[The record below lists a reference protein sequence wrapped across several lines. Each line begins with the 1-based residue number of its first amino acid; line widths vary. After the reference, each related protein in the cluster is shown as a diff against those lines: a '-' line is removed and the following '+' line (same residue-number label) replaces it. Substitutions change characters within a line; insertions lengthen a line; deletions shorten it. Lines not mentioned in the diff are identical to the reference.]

1 MDARLVAFA
10 QALRAAGARVSLA
23 ESEDAARALAAL
35 GALERERVHQA
46 LRACLSKSRH
56 DQTLFDEYFP
66 LYFGG
71 DEPPLLPA
79 SEGFTEEELRQLQEA
94 LAQMT
99 AMGMDGR
106 ESIRRR
112 LEQLLEL
119 LLAGQPFDEEQLR
132 RLSERAGLASA
143 DDPRQGSWFARRMKR
158 QAGLTSLENLLAM
171 LWDALEAQ
179 GMPLDTVDELLAQL
193 AENATG
199 LNEQLARYVGR
210 QLSEQAIERPA
221 APENELL
228 DLPFWRLREEEEARI
243 REAIRRLIARIRS
256 RAALRQKRARRGQP
270 DPRRTLRANMRYG
283 GVPFLIERRRKQ
295 LRPSLVLLCDVSTSV
310 RHCAEFLLTMIYE
323 LQDQVRRTRSYVYI
337 HDLHDI
343 SETLNAAPPRQA
355 LRRVLA
361 ENRPGY
367 YSTDL
372 GNGLR
377 RFQREH
383 MRWLDARTTVIF
395 LGDGRNNYN
404 DPNLAAIREMRQKAR
419 RLLWF
424 VPESRRQWGSGD
436 SDMLL
441 YASHADAVY
450 PVQTLRQ
457 LARAVDRI
465 LVDGR

>member
-56 DQTLFDEYFP
+56 DQALFDEYFP

-119 LLAGQPFDEEQLR
+119 LLAGQLFDEEQLR

-158 QAGLTSLENLLAM
+158 QAGLTRLEDLLAM

-179 GMPLDTVDELLAQL
+179 GMPLDTVDELLTQL

-419 RLLWF
+419 RLFWF

-465 LVDGR
+465 LIDGR

>member
-1 MDARLVAFA
+1 MDAHLVTFL

-23 ESEDAARALAAL
+23 EGADAAQALSVL
-35 GALERERVHQA
+35 GTLQREQFQRA
-46 LRACLSKSRH
+46 LRACLSKSRQ
-56 DQTLFDEYFP
+56 DQAIFDRLFP
-66 LYFGG
+66 LYFWG
-71 DEPPLLPA
+71 DEQPMSPPEDHL
-79 SEGFTEEELRQLQEA
+79 TEEERFQLLQA
-94 LAQMT
+94 LEQME
-99 AMGMDGR
+99 AMGIDSR
-106 ESIRRR
+106 ESIQRR
-112 LEQLLEL
+112 LEQLLERL
-119 LLAGQPFDEEQLR
+119 LSGQPFTPEQLSTM
-132 RLSERAGLASA
+132 SERIGLSNA
-143 DDPRQGSWFARRMKR
+143 DDLRQRAWFARRIER
-158 QAGLTSLENLLAM
+158 QSGLSRLEQLL
-171 LWDALEAQ
+171 LLLRESLEAQ
-179 GMPLDTVDELLAQL
+179 GMSADVIQALLEQL
-193 AENATG
+193 AENAAA
-199 LNEQLARYVGR
+199 LSEQLARYVGWR
-210 QLSEQAIERPA
+210 LSEQAIEQPDRTDT
-221 APENELL
+221 EIL
-228 DLPFWRLREEEEARI
+228 DFPFWRLREEEEERI
-243 REAIRRLIARIRS
+243 RETIRLLVARIRS

-270 DPRRTLRANMRYG
+270 EPRRTLRSNMRYG
-283 GVPFLIERRRKQ
+283 GVPFQLEHRRKQ

-337 HDLHDI
+337 HDLRDI
-343 SETLNAAPPRQA
+343 SETLNSAPSRQA
-355 LRRVLA
+355 LRQVLS

-404 DPNLAAIREMRQKAR
+404 DPNLAVIREMRQKAR
-419 RLLWF
+419 RLFWF

-441 YASHADAVY
+441 YAQHADAVF

-457 LARAVDRI
+457 LAQAVDQI